1 MDWWDLGEWSGTMG
15 NKLALSQ
22 ITCAFCGEEGNFE
35 IVQHLERKKPGGSG
49 KVLNYDTLKCGN
61 CGNYMFAFWSAAATH
76 IGGAGIHAF
85 RTLPWYR
92 STTKHPKHWP
102 DDIGNY
108 WVEARRSIEG
118 KNWTA
123 AALMARSAIQ
133 LVARAK
139 GAKGKN
145 LKEEIE
151 DLADKGLILPV
162 MKEWAHEVRELGNE
176 GTHPKPGTKGTGEK
190 DAKDV
195 VEFLSFLMTVM
206 YDLPKEIAEF
216 RKRKT

>member
-1 MDWWDLGEWSGTMG
+1 MWQL
-15 NKLALSQ
+15 
-22 ITCAFCGEEGNFE
+22 
-35 IVQHLERKKPGGSG
+35 
-49 KVLNYDTLKCGN
+49 
-61 CGNYMFAFWSAAATH
+61 GNYMFAFWSAAMFAH
-76 IGGAGIHAF
+76 GSGAAHDYKV
-85 RTLPWYR
+85 LPWHQ
-92 STTKHPKHWP
+92 STTRHPNHWP
-102 DDIGNY
+102 LDVGHY

-133 LVARAK
+133 LVARAH

-145 LKEEIE
+145 LKDEID
-151 DLADKGLILPV
+151 DLAAKSLILPI

-176 GTHPKPGTKGTGEK
+176 GTHPRPGSPSTDEK

-206 YDLPKEIAEF
+206 YNLPHQIAEY
-216 RKRKT
+216 RKRKP